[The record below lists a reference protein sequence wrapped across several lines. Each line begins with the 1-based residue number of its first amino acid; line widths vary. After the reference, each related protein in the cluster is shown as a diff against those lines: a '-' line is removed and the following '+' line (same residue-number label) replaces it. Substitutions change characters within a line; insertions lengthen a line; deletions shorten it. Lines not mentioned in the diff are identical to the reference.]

1 MACLDVLLRRLGTT
15 RTDPRVF
22 CLVRV
27 TLPTTLPAPSFAPE
41 IFFRTSSWSSANPN
55 RDLPV
60 YPLSALTLA
69 GVAFFFN
76 DSQHTGSCKL
86 IDRQAGKV

>member
-1 MACLDVLLRRLGTT
+1 MACLDVLPRRLGTS
-15 RTDPRVF
+15 RTDPRAF

-27 TLPTTLPAPSFAPE
+27 SRPTTLPAPSFSPE
-41 IFFRTSSWSSANPN
+41 IFFKTSAWSSANPN

-69 GVAFFFN
+69 GVAFF
-76 DSQHTGSCKL
+76 SPTASIRAPGSS
-86 IDRQAGKV
+86 